1 MIITVTEKQ
10 ISEICA
16 DWRANGFSIGFVPTM
31 GALHKGHLSLI
42 ELAKKNCDKVVV
54 SIFVNSTQFAP
65 DEDLDKYPRTFEQDC
80 KKIEEACGDAVFAPE
95 DATIYPSDFSTQ
107 VSVGNLTNGLC
118 GAERPGH
125 FDGVTT
131 VCAVL
136 FGIVKPD
143 VAVFGMKDAQQL
155 AVIRQMV
162 KDLRLGI
169 KIIGAPIVR
178 ENDGIALSSRNAYLS
193 EKERANALFINK
205 GLLSVLNLVKS
216 GEQDSTILKI
226 GFLQTLKNAPVL
238 NVQYAE
244 IVDIVTLKKVEKVEE
259 TCLMAVAVFAGK
271 TRLIDNIVLEP
282 EVRID

>member
-1 MIITVTEKQ
+1 MIITVSEKQ
-10 ISEICA
+10 ISEICTG
-16 DWRANGFSIGFVPTM
+16 WRANGFSVGFVPTM

-65 DEDLDKYPRTFEQDC
+65 GEDLDKYPRTFEQDC
-80 KKIEEACGDAVFAPE
+80 KKIEEANGDAVFAPE
-95 DATIYPSDFSTQ
+95 DTTIYPSDFSTQ
-107 VSVGNLTNGLC
+107 VSVGNLTDGLC

-131 VCAVL
+131 VCAIL

-169 KIIGAPIVR
+169 EVIGAPIIR
-178 ENDGIALSSRNAYLS
+178 EIDGLALSSRNAYLS
-193 EKERANALFINK
+193 DEERANALFINK
-205 GLLSVLNLVKS
+205 GLLSVLNLVNS
-216 GEQDSTILKI
+216 GERDSIILKI
-226 GFLQTLKNAPVL
+226 GFLQTLKNAPLL

-244 IVDIVTLKKVEKVEE
+244 IVNMVTLKKVEKIEE
-259 TCLMAVAVFAGK
+259 KCLMAVAVFAGK

-282 EVRID
+282 EVGID

>member
-1 MIITVTEKQ
+1 MIITVSEKH
-10 ISEICA
+10 INDICT
-16 DWRANGFSIGFVPTM
+16 DWRANGFSVGFVPTM

-42 ELAKKNCDKVVV
+42 KLAKKNCDKVVV

-80 KKIEEACGDAVFAPE
+80 KKIEEASGDAVFAPE

-107 VSVGNLTNGLC
+107 VAVGNLTNGLC

-143 VAVFGMKDAQQL
+143 VAVFGMKDVQQL

-216 GEQDSTILKI
+216 GERDSTILKI
-226 GFLQTLKNAPVL
+226 GFLQTLKNAPLL

-259 TCLMAVAVFAGK
+259 TCLMAVAVFVGK